1 MIMKESIG
9 IKVNE
14 IGSRYVDFY
23 LAEAET
29 ETYPY
34 AVYTNDVAPFYT
46 KDGLHHYE
54 SNVVIT
60 IYALDLDKAD
70 KISEQIQA
78 AITAEMRNGQFSA
91 RLLSSYPDCV
101 EDVWSRELSYTI
113 KQFR

>member
-9 IKVNE
+9 TKVNE

-29 ETYPY
+29 EGYPY
-34 AVYTNDVAPFYT
+34 AVYTNSVTPFHT
-46 KDGLHHYE
+46 KDGIHHYE

-70 KISEQIQA
+70 RIAEQIHA
-78 AITAEMRNGQFSA
+78 AITAEMRSGQFSS
-91 RLLSSYPDCV
+91 RLTSSYPDCV
-101 EDVWSRELSYTI
+101 EGIWSRELSYTI